1 MIKEG
6 NILGYGRGRSRR
18 DPRSPRFSESFR
30 KPSRPGLPG
39 PIKMEMPE
47 QETTPRPAAGAPPA
61 AEPVIEEKG
70 SSPPPTWRDPR
81 EVLRKY
87 PNIEKIL
94 GLELPV
100 IVVLAE
106 TATTLEEIL
115 SLNEGSV
122 IVFKKHNSEPLDIL
136 INNRKIGT
144 GKTLMIGEHFGVHL
158 RDVGTQRE
166 ILAKVQ

>member
-1 MIKEG
+1 
-6 NILGYGRGRSRR
+6 
-18 DPRSPRFSESFR
+18 
-30 KPSRPGLPG
+30 
-39 PIKMEMPE
+39 MEMPE

-106 TATTLEEIL
+106 KATTLEEIL

-122 IVFKKHNSEPLDIL
+122 IVFKKHNSEALDIL
-136 INNRKIGT
+136 INNRKIGA
-144 GKTLMIGEHFGVHL
+144 GKTIKIGERFGVHI
-158 RDVGTQRE
+158 RE
-166 ILAKVQ
+166 IGTPQEIVEKLRWMG